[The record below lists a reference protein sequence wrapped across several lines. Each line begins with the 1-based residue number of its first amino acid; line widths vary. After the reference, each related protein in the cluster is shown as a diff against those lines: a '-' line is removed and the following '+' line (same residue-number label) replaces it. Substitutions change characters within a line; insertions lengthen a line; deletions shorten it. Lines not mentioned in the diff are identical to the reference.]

1 MTVINS
7 NINAL
12 KAQSSLTMNQR
23 TLDTTM
29 NRLSTG
35 LRINSAKDDAAGLA
49 ISNKMESQVRGLAQ
63 AIRNANDGISLA
75 QTAESSLG
83 EVTNMM
89 QRMRELSV
97 QASNGTMT
105 SSNRTALQSE
115 FSALVAE
122 IDNVAKI
129 TNFNGINLLDGS
141 AKGLQ
146 LQTGSRAGETVDL
159 TIGSVSSKSLGLQG
173 YKIEGQLTTG
183 RVGAVRGLAVDDV
196 LFNEK
201 AAFATGPA
209 ADTASSLAS
218 AINTNIGV
226 HRVKATA
233 FNTLTGAAPTAST
246 FAATDL
252 TINTNAVKA
261 ASNVE
266 ELVSNINRD
275 VAGITATLNSDG
287 TIALSNDTGEN
298 IVVAGTNPSATGLTA
313 GTYTGYVKLENMDGG
328 EISVKAKNT
337 ANGFVGGAGTL
348 ADVQLM
354 GLNESQDG
362 LSVTGRSVSTVA
374 LTVSDDVRINGVQ
387 VGITSSASAASKA
400 EAINA
405 IFDQTGVGASALTQV
420 KAALDFTARPT
431 AAVKQVTT
439 TAVSTGAA
447 TAVTNDRFAIV
458 INGYNIDIFA
468 GQTAGNVSETTASL
482 LGIAL
487 NSSVASAITLT
498 ADTSVARASG
508 LAAGLAA
515 IINGDA
521 TAGAMVV
528 ASSTA
533 DGSLIL
539 TAVKAGDGFDFAIG
553 LSDADTATR
562 TNLFASAT
570 TTANVFDGTDDI
582 KINGKLIDVTAATDA
597 QQLVSVINANTVPG
611 VTASA
616 DASGNLILTSLSGED
631 IKIENFSESSSRF
644 ITSVQ
649 SLAGETAT
657 QVSQIKIGGTIEAG
671 DVFEVMVNGER
682 RSFAAAAGAN
692 NAAAVAAG
700 LMAAINAAP
709 GAGQVAVGMAA
720 TVGTGADADKLIL
733 TGSSA
738 GTAYNVRLQTLEA
751 YTAQAG
757 TAVGGAAY
765 DYNNATVFNGKRP
778 IDGQTFTMLQN
789 GINMSGRITL
799 SSANGGEIRIEDK
812 VAGSAAKLGIAAQ
825 GGSDTAVGGALSIL
839 TQDAAQSAINNIDLA
854 LDQVN
859 LQRANLGAIQ
869 NRLDATINNLTSAGS
884 NTTAARSRIMDADYS
899 QETTKLSKAQVIQQA
914 ATAMLAQANQAP
926 QLVLSLLK

>member
-23 TLDTTM
+23 MLDTTM

-97 QASNGTMT
+97 QASNGTMS

-122 IDNVAKI
+122 IDNVAKT

-146 LQTGSRAGETVDL
+146 LQTGSRAGETVDM
-159 TIGSVSSKSLGLQG
+159 TIDSVSSKSLGLQG

-183 RVGAVRGLAVDDV
+183 RVGAVGPAALAVDDV
-196 LFNEK
+196 LINDK
-201 AAFATGPA
+201 AAFATVPA
-209 ADTASSLAS
+209 AATASSLAS

-252 TINTNAVKA
+252 TINGDAIKA
-261 ASNVE
+261 AANVE

-275 VAGITATLNSDG
+275 VAGVTASLNSDG
-287 TIALSNDTGEN
+287 TISLSNDTGDN

-313 GTYTGYVKLENMDGG
+313 GTYAGYVKLENMDGG
-328 EISVKAKNT
+328 EISIKAKNT
-337 ANGFVGGAGTL
+337 ANGYVGGTGTL
-348 ADVQLM
+348 ADIQLM

-362 LSVTGRSVSTVA
+362 LSVTGRTVSTSA

-387 VGITSSASAASKA
+387 VGLTSSASAASKA
-400 EAINA
+400 EAINS

-420 KAALDFTARPT
+420 QAALDFTARPT
-431 AAVKQVTT
+431 AAVKQVTS
-439 TAVSTGAA
+439 TAVLPGAA
-447 TAVTNDRFAIV
+447 TATERYEIV
-458 INGYNIDIFA
+458 INGYKIDIDTANA
-468 GQTAGNVSETTASL
+468 GTDVSSVTASILGAAVDTALTGVVNTAGNNNAE
-482 LGIAL
+482 
-487 NSSVASAITLT
+487 
-498 ADTSVARASG
+498 RASR
-508 LAAGLAA
+508 LALTLAS
-515 IINGDA
+515 IINADA
-521 TAGAMVV
+521 TSAGMVT

-533 DGSLIL
+533 RGDLVL
-539 TAVKAGDGFDFAIG
+539 TAVKAGDEFKVDIKLTDGATV
-553 LSDADTATR
+553 DATVY
-562 TNLFASAT
+562 ASQT
-570 TTANVFDGTDDI
+570 TTANVFDGSDDI

-597 QQLVSVINANTVPG
+597 QQLVSVINANSVPG
-611 VTASA
+611 VTASS

-631 IKIENFSESSSRF
+631 IKIENLSESSNRF

-657 QVSQIKIGGTIEAG
+657 QVSQLKIGGTIEVG
-671 DVFEVMVNGER
+671 DVFEVYVNGTR
-682 RSFAAAAGAN
+682 ASFTAADTLATSVATGLAAAITA
-692 NAAAVAAG
+692 
-700 LMAAINAAP
+700 AAP
-709 GAGQVAVGMAA
+709 GMTAA
-720 TVGTGADADKLIL
+720 VGTGADTDKVVL
-733 TGSSA
+733 TGA
-738 GTAYNVRLQTLEA
+738 TPGTAYNVRLQTLEA
-751 YTAQAG
+751 YAVGAG
-757 TAVGGAAY
+757 TGTG
-765 DYNNATVFNGKRP
+765 VFNNGATFFGKKP
-778 IDGQTFTMLQN
+778 IDGQTFTLLQN

-799 SSANGGEIRIEDK
+799 SSATGGEIRIEDK

-825 GGSDTAVGGALSIL
+825 GGSSTSVGGALSIL
-839 TQDAAQSAINNIDLA
+839 SQEAAQSAINNIDMA

-869 NRLDATINNLTSAGS
+869 NRLEATINNLTSAGS